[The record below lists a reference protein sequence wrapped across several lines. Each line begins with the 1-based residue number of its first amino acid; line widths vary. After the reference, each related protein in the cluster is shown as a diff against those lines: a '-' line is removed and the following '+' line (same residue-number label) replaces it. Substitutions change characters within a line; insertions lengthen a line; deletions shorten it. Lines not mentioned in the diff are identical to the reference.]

1 MLTLEE
7 LKDRLAHRFD
17 EVTLMERLDISSEEL
32 VQAFSDKIEE
42 LYDELVEEVTEDEEE
57 DDDGITD

>member
-42 LYDELVEEVTEDEEE
+42 LYDELVEDVMDEDEEE
-57 DDDGITD
+57 DGTTD